1 MGGIYLINEPVTLV
15 QLSSLDKDYFCN
27 MVSAVSN
34 LTLFSAFI
42 ILSVSSS
49 FLTISYP
56 SNPLCDFNHEAILF
70 EISFNS
76 PQVLL
81 KGLNKCVLPCHASV

>member
-1 MGGIYLINEPVTLV
+1 MGVIYLINEPVALV

-27 MVSAVSN
+27 MVSAVSS

-42 ILSVSSS
+42 ILSISSS
-49 FLTISYP
+49 FLTISYL
-56 SNPLCDFNHEAILF
+56 SNPLCDFNHKAILF
-70 EISFNS
+70 EISFSS
-76 PQVLL
+76 PQGLL